1 VGDEYDSS
9 AFLVPSPLTRAA
21 LWIETDADAGHVV
34 EVRRKLAR
42 PTTGGSHRFDQRL
55 AQRRENPCQV
65 SRAAVFGQGW
75 PFIRTKNWREAKG
88 RMFQKSGVHD
98 GLHALKLNNNV
109 RHRKQNRERNRLMK
123 KRTTIVTSLSML
135 GVILLAA
142 GTAAFATDDEKSARE
157 AAAQF
162 YKALNVMFTGGLD
175 PMKEIWSHSD
185 DVTYMG
191 PGGGFRVGW
200 KQVLKDWEAQADM
213 KLGGRV
219 EPVDMQVIVGNDLAI
234 VQNYEKGENKA
245 QDGKAVTVSIRATN
259 IFRKEKGE
267 WKMISHHTDLLPHL
281 NK

>member
-1 VGDEYDSS
+1 
-9 AFLVPSPLTRAA
+9 
-21 LWIETDADAGHVV
+21 
-34 EVRRKLAR
+34 
-42 PTTGGSHRFDQRL
+42 
-55 AQRRENPCQV
+55 
-65 SRAAVFGQGW
+65 
-75 PFIRTKNWREAKG
+75 
-88 RMFQKSGVHD
+88 
-98 GLHALKLNNNV
+98 
-109 RHRKQNRERNRLMK
+109 MK

-191 PGGGFRVGW
+191 PVGGFRVGW

-245 QDGKAVTVSIRATN
+245 QDGKTVTVSIRATN

>member
-1 VGDEYDSS
+1 
-9 AFLVPSPLTRAA
+9 
-21 LWIETDADAGHVV
+21 
-34 EVRRKLAR
+34 
-42 PTTGGSHRFDQRL
+42 
-55 AQRRENPCQV
+55 
-65 SRAAVFGQGW
+65 
-75 PFIRTKNWREAKG
+75 
-88 RMFQKSGVHD
+88 
-98 GLHALKLNNNV
+98 
-109 RHRKQNRERNRLMK
+109 MK

-234 VQNYEKGENKA
+234 IQNYEKGENKA